1 MSPSE
6 FDHVVAARMN
16 AEPSILRGCSSS
28 ELMLVAATATLF
40 WVPLAIVIAAFVGPV
55 AIGVGGALIVATVY
69 IGAGLFQ
76 RIKRGR
82 PDGYYQHR
90 IDLWLHKTG
99 VRRSRFV
106 ILEGTLAL
114 GRTWRR

>member
-1 MSPSE
+1 MFPAE
-6 FDHVVAARMN
+6 LDHVVAARMN

-28 ELMLVAATATLF
+28 ELMLVAATATFF
-40 WVPLAIVIAAFVGPV
+40 WVPVSIAMAAFVGPV

-82 PDGYYQHR
+82 PDGYYQQQ
-90 IDLWLHKTG
+90 IDHWLHKTG

-106 ILEGTLAL
+106 ILEGMPAL